1 MGLLDLYNDMSEDAK
16 SNLGKGGTK
25 INTAGC
31 HLVTIESMMVID
43 DSRVKVDFKDASG
56 KTIDYTGFL
65 TNKDPQKVEASVA
78 RVMNILAQMCTA
90 AGTDVKK
97 VLAKS
102 ANGTIEYK
110 SGTVAT
116 EEYPSIK
123 GKKLYIT
130 TTTNVE
136 GDDKDANKVWVKQE
150 IDSYKFFDTK
160 KRNGLEISSDADE
173 GVTMEAAD
181 AEAKTTFNI
190 HYKYTNNKACQVKLA
205 QLQGGATVPN
215 TTAGSTED
223 ISDEDI

>member
-1 MGLLDLYNDMSEDAK
+1 MDDSQKE
-16 SNLGKGGTK
+16 NLGKGSSK
-25 INTAGC
+25 ISAPGV

-43 DSRVKVDFKDASG
+43 SSRVKTVFKNAAG
-56 KTIDYTGFL
+56 QEIELVGFL
-65 TNKDPQKVEASVA
+65 TNKDPSKVEASVA

-90 AGTDVKK
+90 AGTDIKK
-97 VLAKS
+97 VLSKS
-102 ANGTIEYK
+102 NIGSVTYK
-110 SGTVAT
+110 SGDVPT

-130 TTTNVE
+130 TTTSVE

-215 TTAGSTED
+215 TAAGSTED